1 MYNHTKQ
8 LRCDFIRGKSQK
20 EMDDMLPLYAKA
32 IESFC
37 PCLCE
42 QFAQEF
48 DAEIARLLSVEKG
61 KTLANH
67 RTEIAGKLLGLFFEK
82 DGVIYES
89 NRNKKFLQD
98 SDQPALFKDVCFKH
112 QFPTGIQ
119 KIATVIAKIND
130 GIKFRPY
137 PFILSVLQ
145 LAENASVQLTTKD
158 IGYYILN
165 SADVLKGLAKPDEVI
180 EVIKSDKKYGVRREI
195 PQDGNAYSYIFQHIR
210 EQLNYLE
217 LANLIYIGKDGIL
230 HLNRMEKEA
239 IGIFVD
245 ELEKGV
251 PFDFAKYDLSKMEER
266 KRAHFEWGEYYGE
279 LSQPAVEGKFSTRV
293 SAIVSKPEDGSIVQ
307 HTPSASATN
316 TVELGD
322 EGEEIV
328 FKYEKCRVKAFNPRL
343 VNRVLSLGKTKGL
356 GYDVQSVVAVN
367 GPTAEFSK
375 YIEVKSTK
383 RVTAPDVNDE
393 SWFDNFTITRNEYLA
408 AQQHKDLYS
417 IFRVYFTRE
426 GVSFHI
432 IENIPQK
439 AADGKIEI
447 VPLTNRVDFSS
458 KSLDSVIST
467 ESIQEMLNA

>member
-20 EMDDMLPLYAKA
+20 EMDDILPLYAKA

-37 PCLCE
+37 PCSCE
-42 QFAQEF
+42 QFKQEF
-48 DAEIARLLSVEKG
+48 DAEIARLLPEEKG

-82 DGVIYES
+82 DGMIYES

-112 QFPTGIQ
+112 QFPTGVQ
-119 KIATVIAKIND
+119 KIATVIAKMKERIR
-130 GIKFRPY
+130 FRPY
-137 PFILSVLQ
+137 PFILSVMQ
-145 LAENASVQLTTKD
+145 LAEKTSIQLTTKD

-165 SADVLKGLAKPDEVI
+165 SADVLMGLASPEEVI
-180 EVIKSDKKYGVRREI
+180 DTINADKKRGIQRKI
-195 PQDGNAYSYIFQHIR
+195 PSEGKADSYVFQHIR

-217 LANLIYIGKDGIL
+217 LANLIYIGKDGVL
-230 HLNRMEKEA
+230 RLNHMEDDA
-239 IGIFVD
+239 IGVFVS
-245 ELEKGV
+245 ELGKDI
-251 PFDFAKYDLSKMEER
+251 PFDFTKYDLSKLEER
-266 KRAHFEWGEYYGE
+266 KKAHFEWVEYYGE
-279 LSQPAVEGKFSTRV
+279 LSWPAVDGKFSTNV
-293 SAIVSKPEDGSIVQ
+293 SSILSTSEGFSIAQ
-307 HTPSASATN
+307 HTTSSSTSS

-356 GYDVQSVVAVN
+356 GYDIQSVVAVN

-408 AQQHKDLYS
+408 ALQHKDLYS
-417 IFRVYFTRE
+417 IFRVYFTRG

-447 VPLTNRVDFSS
+447 VPLTYRVDFSS
-458 KSLDSVIST
+458 RSLDSVVST
-467 ESIQEMLNA
+467 ESVQEMLNA

>member
-1 MYNHTKQ
+1 MENIK
-8 LRCDFIRGKSQK
+8 
-20 EMDDMLPLYAKA
+20 
-32 IESFC
+32 
-37 PCLCE
+37 
-42 QFAQEF
+42 
-48 DAEIARLLSVEKG
+48 
-61 KTLANH
+61 
-67 RTEIAGKLLGLFFEK
+67 
-82 DGVIYES
+82 
-89 NRNKKFLQD
+89 
-98 SDQPALFKDVCFKH
+98 
-112 QFPTGIQ
+112 
-119 KIATVIAKIND
+119 D

-137 PFILSVLQ
+137 PFILSVMQ

-180 EVIKSDKKYGVRREI
+180 EVIKSDKKHGVRREI
-195 PQDGNAYSYIFQHIR
+195 SQDGNAYSYIFQHIR

-230 HLNRMEKEA
+230 HLNHMEKEA

-245 ELEKGV
+245 ELEKGM
-251 PFDFAKYDLSKMEER
+251 PFDFAKYDLSKLEER

-279 LSQPAVEGKFSTRV
+279 LSRPAVDGKFSTRV
-293 SAIVSKPEDGSIVQ
+293 SAIVSKPEDVSIVQ
-307 HTPSASATN
+307 HTPSSSATN

-328 FKYEKCRVKAFNPRL
+328 FKYEKSRVKAFNPRL

-356 GYDVQSVVAVN
+356 GYDIQSVVAVD

-417 IFRVYFTRE
+417 IFRVYFTRG

-447 VPLTNRVDFSS
+447 VPLTYRVDFSS

-467 ESIQEMLNA
+467 ESVQEMINA